1 MKKTKVIT
9 LKSQSNFVI
18 VGLITKSFPWRR
30 DGEKPVKEKSKT
42 PNSSL
47 KGHVS
52 CVHQVSGVSNT
63 WLVIKELDS
72 ARNSSSF
79 RASSKRGRN

>member
-1 MKKTKVIT
+1 MKKTEVIT

-42 PNSSL
+42 RNSSL
-47 KGHVS
+47 KGHTS
-52 CVHQVSGVSNT
+52 YVHQVSGVSNT
-63 WLVIKELDS
+63 WLVMKELDS